1 MGRKR
6 KPTALLKRQGT
17 LRKCRRRAEPE
28 VPPGC
33 PEPPVWLT
41 DATAREEWDYTV
53 KHLGG
58 YGIITAAD
66 RTALAMYCQ
75 AVADYVQAQKAIAI
89 AGAMDIKGAKI
100 KLLAAFDRATKL
112 AREFGMTPSSR
123 AGLHV
128 QTKPAELA
136 GKGRFFKVVG

>member
-1 MGRKR
+1 MGRKP
-6 KPTALLKRQGT
+6 KPTALLERQGT
-17 LRKCRRRAEPE
+17 LRKCRRRGEPE

-33 PEPPVWLT
+33 PEPPAWLT
-41 DATAREEWDYTV
+41 DEVAVEEWEYTV
-53 KHLGG
+53 EHLGG
-58 YGIITAAD
+58 YGILTAAD

-75 AVADYVQAQKAIAI
+75 EVANYVAARQTIAKLSPEDAARAVRRT
-89 AGAMDIKGAKI
+89 G
-100 KLLAAFDRATKL
+100 AAFDRATKL

-128 QTKPAELA
+128 QAKPAEPA